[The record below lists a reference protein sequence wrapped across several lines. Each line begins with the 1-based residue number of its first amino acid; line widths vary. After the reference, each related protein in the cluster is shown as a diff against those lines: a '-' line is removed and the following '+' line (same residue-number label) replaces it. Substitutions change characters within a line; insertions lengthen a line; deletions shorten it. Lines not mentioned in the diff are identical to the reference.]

1 VKRGYILLLFIA
13 GFILQSTMMLYINL
27 LGITPNIILCLV
39 VLFSF
44 VYEGNQGI
52 IYGIVFGLIQ
62 DICFSVLIGP
72 AAISYFLV
80 ALLMI
85 EIKRFLHRDSMLNI
99 FLASL
104 IATATYYLINWGIIA
119 LFGGIYS
126 FLYVAKGTV
135 ILLILNSITMIILYQ
150 LIGKR
155 SIRYPQ
161 DRYYSGK
168 NPYYYK

>member
-1 VKRGYILLLFIA
+1 MKRGYVLLFFIV
-13 GFILQSTMMLYINL
+13 GFILQSTMMLYINV

-44 VYEGNQGI
+44 VFEGNQGI
-52 IYGIVFGLIQ
+52 IYGIIFGLIQ

-85 EIKRFLHRDSMLNI
+85 EIKRFLNRDSLLNVL
-99 FLASL
+99 LASL
-104 IATATYYLINWGIIA
+104 IATVIYYLINWGIST

-126 FLYVAKGTV
+126 FVYVARGTV
-135 ILLILNSITMIILYQ
+135 ILLVLNSIAMIIVYQ

-155 SIRYPQ
+155 AIRYPQ
-161 DRYYSGK
+161 DRYYRGRS
-168 NPYYYK
+168 YY